1 MNSSLSK
8 SAKIV
13 FSKSILDV
21 KKWSNFVK
29 KITKNIN
36 LGDHYSLR
44 TFFSKL
50 NFWQA
55 VITHRNFLKIFP
67 WWHIDS
73 WPKTLLFRILVVKS
87 NTVQSF
93 FGRIYGALGAA
104 ICFRFYLT
112 LNRDMLLLRTLWYLE
127 NLSNCNNSFYYTHPI
142 SQLKLCQQLFMG

>member
-1 MNSSLSK
+1 MIYFTAHTFKCVCHCIRTMFRVLG
-8 SAKIV
+8 V
-13 FSKSILDV
+13 Y
-21 KKWSNFVK
+21 NFVWK
-29 KITKNIN
+29 YNFGT
-36 LGDHYSLR
+36 
-44 TFFSKL
+44 
-50 NFWQA
+50 FWQT
-55 VITHRNFLKIFP
+55 VITRRNFLKIFP

-93 FGRIYGALGAA
+93 FGRIYGAAGAA

-127 NLSNCNNSFYYTHPI
+127 NLSNCNNSVYHTHPI

>member
-1 MNSSLSK
+1 M
-8 SAKIV
+8 
-13 FSKSILDV
+13 
-21 KKWSNFVK
+21 
-29 KITKNIN
+29 NIN
-36 LGDHYSLR
+36 LGDHYLLK

-50 NFWQA
+50 NFWTTLLSEITPNFWQT
-55 VITHRNFLKIFP
+55 VITHRNFWKIFP

-93 FGRIYGALGAA
+93 FGRIYGAAGAA

-127 NLSNCNNSFYYTHPI
+127 NLSNCNNSFYHTHPI